1 MTRRSIVGLALLAG
15 LLAAPRA
22 EAQVGKGLLDP
33 NSASEQQLTGLP
45 NVTPAIAKAIVD
57 QRPFARQA
65 EFDAFL
71 TKQGLSDE
79 QRKELYGKAFL
90 HLNLNDATPAEILMI
105 PNIGQRMVREFEEYR
120 PYKALAQWRRE
131 IGKYFPN
138 NPQEVAR
145 MEQYVFV
152 PINLNTASDEDI
164 LTIPGIGQ
172 RMLREFKEYR
182 PYKSM
187 DQWRREIGKYF
198 PNNPKEVQRMER
210 YVTIE
215 Q

>member
-1 MTRRSIVGLALLAG
+1 MRVAKILTVCVLACLV
-15 LLAAPRA
+15 AAA
-22 EAQVGKGLLDP
+22 TSHAQVGKGLVDP
-33 NSASEQQLTGLP
+33 NSASEQDLTALP
-45 NVTPAIAKAIVD
+45 NMTPAIVKSILTT
-57 QRPFARQA
+57 RPFASQA
-65 EFDAFL
+65 AFNTFLVGQSLKPEQL
-71 TKQGLSDE
+71 TA
-79 QRKELYGKAFL
+79 LYGKAFV
-90 HLNLNDATPAEILMI
+90 HLNLNTTTAEEILMI
-105 PNIGQRMVREFEEYR
+105 PNIGKRMVHEFEEYR
-120 PYKALAQWRRE
+120 PYKTLAQWRRE

-152 PINLNTASDEDI
+152 PINLNTATDEDI

-187 DQWRREIGKYF
+187 EQWRREIGKYF

-210 YVTIE
+210 YVTLE
-215 Q
+215 

>member
-1 MTRRSIVGLALLAG
+1 MKALKLVAVSVAAVLAF
-15 LLAAPRA
+15 AAVPS
-22 EAQVGKGLLDP
+22 AQVGKGLVDP
-33 NSASEQQLTGLP
+33 NSASEQELTALP
-45 NVTPAIAKAIVD
+45 NLTPAIVKALLD
-57 QRPFARQA
+57 KRPFASQT
-65 EFDAFL
+65 EFNAFL
-71 TKQGLSDE
+71 TGQGLKPE
-79 QRKELYGKAFL
+79 QLTELYGKAFV
-90 HLNLNDATPAEILMI
+90 HLNLNTTTDAEILMI
-105 PNIGQRMVREFEEYR
+105 PNIGKRMLIEFKEYR
-120 PYKALAQWRRE
+120 PYKSLAQWRRE

-138 NPQEVAR
+138 NAQEVAR

-152 PINLNTASDEDI
+152 PVNLNTATDEDI
-164 LTIPGIGQ
+164 LSIPATGP

-215 Q
+215 

>member
-1 MTRRSIVGLALLAG
+1 MRVSKI
-15 LLAAPRA
+15 LAACVLA
-22 EAQVGKGLLDP
+22 MLVGTATSTAQVGKGLVDP
-33 NSASEQQLTGLP
+33 NSASQQDLTALP
-45 NVTPAIAKAIVD
+45 NMTPAIVKGMMDA
-57 QRPFARQA
+57 RPFPSQA
-65 EFDAFL
+65 AFNTFL
-71 TKQGLSDE
+71 TGQGLKPE
-79 QRKELYGKAFL
+79 QLTALYGKAFV
-90 HLNLNDATPAEILMI
+90 HLNLNTTTADEILMI
-105 PNIGQRMVREFEEYR
+105 PNVGKRMVHEFEEYR
-120 PYKALAQWRRE
+120 PYKSLAQWRRE

-138 NPQEVAR
+138 NPQEVTR

-152 PINLNTASDEDI
+152 PINLNTATDEDI
-164 LTIPGIGQ
+164 LTIPAIGQ

-215 Q
+215 

>member
-1 MTRRSIVGLALLAG
+1 MHAGKVIGLVLVAG
-15 LLAAPRA
+15 LCLAPAA
-22 EAQVGKGLLDP
+22 QAQVGKGLIDP
-33 NSASEQQLTGLP
+33 NSASDQQLSGLP
-45 NVTPAIAKAIVD
+45 HMTPALSKAIVD
-57 QRPFARQA
+57 TRPFARQA
-65 EFDAFL
+65 DFDAFL
-71 TKQGLSDE
+71 KSKGLSEE
-79 QRKELYGKAFL
+79 QAREVYAKAFL
-90 HLNLNDATPAEILMI
+90 HLNLNDATAEEILMI
-105 PNIGQRMVREFEEYR
+105 PNVGKRMVREFEEYR
-120 PYKALAQWRRE
+120 PYKSMAQWRRE

-138 NPQEVAR
+138 NPQEVQR

-152 PINLNTASDEDI
+152 PINLNTATDEDI
-164 LTIPGIGQ
+164 LTIPSIGQ

-215 Q
+215 

>member
-1 MTRRSIVGLALLAG
+1 MRVSRI
-15 LLAAPRA
+15 LAACVLA
-22 EAQVGKGLLDP
+22 MLVGTATSTAQVGKGLVDP
-33 NSASEQQLTGLP
+33 NSASQQDLTALP
-45 NVTPAIAKAIVD
+45 NMTPAIVKGIMDA
-57 QRPFARQA
+57 RPFPSQA
-65 EFDAFL
+65 AFNTFL
-71 TKQGLSDE
+71 AGQGLKPE
-79 QRKELYGKAFL
+79 QLTALYGKAFV
-90 HLNLNDATPAEILMI
+90 HLNLNTTTADEILMI
-105 PNIGQRMVREFEEYR
+105 PNVGKRMVHEFEEYR
-120 PYKALAQWRRE
+120 PYKSLAQWRRE

-138 NPQEVAR
+138 NPQEVTR

-152 PINLNTASDEDI
+152 PINLNTATDEDI
-164 LTIPGIGQ
+164 LTIPAIGQ

-215 Q
+215 

>member
-1 MTRRSIVGLALLAG
+1 MRVSRI
-15 LLAAPRA
+15 LAACVLA
-22 EAQVGKGLLDP
+22 MLVGTATSTAQVGKGLVDP
-33 NSASEQQLTGLP
+33 NSASQQDLTALP
-45 NVTPAIAKAIVD
+45 NMTPAIVKGMMDA
-57 QRPFARQA
+57 RPFPSQA
-65 EFDAFL
+65 AFNTFL
-71 TKQGLSDE
+71 TGQGLKPE
-79 QRKELYGKAFL
+79 QLTALYGKAFV
-90 HLNLNDATPAEILMI
+90 HLNLNTTTADEILMI
-105 PNIGQRMVREFEEYR
+105 PNVGKRMVHEFEEYR
-120 PYKALAQWRRE
+120 PYKSLAQWRRE

-138 NPQEVAR
+138 NPQEVTR

-152 PINLNTASDEDI
+152 PINLNTATDEDI
-164 LTIPGIGQ
+164 LTIPAIGQ

-215 Q
+215 

>member
-1 MTRRSIVGLALLAG
+1 MKIWKFVAVCGAILLLSTTG
-15 LLAAPRA
+15 PT
-22 EAQVGKGLLDP
+22 AQVGKGLVDP
-33 NSASEQQLTGLP
+33 NSASEQDLTALP
-45 NVTPAIAKAIVD
+45 NMTPAIVKGIIGN
-57 QRPFARQA
+57 RPFASQA
-65 EFDAFL
+65 AFNTFL
-71 TKQGLSDE
+71 TGQGLKPE
-79 QRKELYGKAFL
+79 QLTALYGKAFV
-90 HLNLNDATPAEILMI
+90 HLNLNTTTADEILMI
-105 PNIGQRMVREFEEYR
+105 PNIGKRMVHEFEEYR
-120 PYKALAQWRRE
+120 PYKSLAQWRRE

-138 NPQEVAR
+138 NAQEVTR

-152 PINLNTASDEDI
+152 PINLNTATDEDI

-198 PNNPKEVQRMER
+198 PNNPKEVTRMER

-215 Q
+215 